1 MGDDETRH
9 GTPRHDATPRDA
21 ARGDTTRRDYL
32 AYGGATLAAGLLA
45 GCSSASDGTAE
56 TTTSATSTDES
67 EPTSS
72 STYEATLAPAGTLE
86 FDAPPERVMVYNL
99 LYADMAVAYGYGD
112 AVNSLG
118 FSTEVAGAL
127 DAFYARLD
135 GVSFDASDLVQLNAG
150 GGGLTVDEELFYEL
164 DSDLHLVDPALVV
177 SFDGWSVADV
187 EDIRDDVAPFFGNN
201 YSRNNTQP
209 PEPYRD
215 AYEYYTLWE
224 IAERVG
230 TVFRADDRY
239 VALESVRDD
248 LLTRIEANLPPEDE
262 RPTVGSVL
270 YMGETFYPATINTA
284 GFANA
289 HTRPMA
295 APDAFAG
302 GDVSYDSAYDF
313 ETMLEID
320 PDVVLHRYGY
330 SYYDV
335 AAIREEIADHPVGG
349 QLSAIRNDRFY
360 AGGNPLQGPLMN
372 LFQVEMTAKQLYPDT
387 FGAWPGYDGGPYPEI
402 PESERLFDRER
413 VAAIV
418 TGDGGV

>member
-1 MGDDETRH
+1 MAGDAPTRA
-9 GTPRHDATPRDA
+9 GGP
-21 ARGDTTRRDYL
+21 TRRDYVK
-32 AYGGATLAAGLLA
+32 YGGAALTGGVLA
-45 GCSSASDGTAE
+45 GCTGGDSDEGPKTATN
-56 TTTSATSTDES
+56 TTDATTATES
-67 EPTSS
+67 QTT
-72 STYEATLAPAGTLE
+72 STYEATLAPARTIELA
-86 FDAPPERVMVYNL
+86 APPESVMVYNL

-135 GVSFDASDLVQLNAG
+135 GVSFDASDLVQLNSG
-150 GGGLTVDEELFYEL
+150 SGGLTVDEELFYEL
-164 DSDLHLVDPALVV
+164 DSDLHLLDPALVV
-177 SFDGWSVADV
+177 SFDGWDVADV
-187 EDIRDDVAPFFGNN
+187 NDIRDDVAPFFGNN
-201 YSRNNTQP
+201 YSRRNTQP
-209 PEPYRD
+209 PKPYRD

-239 VALESVRDD
+239 AALTAVHDD
-248 LLTRIEANLPPEDE
+248 LLDTIQSGLPPEDD

-270 YMGETFYPATINTA
+270 YMGETFYPAKINTA
-284 GFANA
+284 GFATA

-295 APDAFAG
+295 APDAFAE
-302 GDVSYDSAYDF
+302 GDVSYESAYDF

-320 PDVVLHRYGY
+320 PDVILHRYGY

-335 AAIREEIADHPVGG
+335 AAIREEIANHPVGG

-372 LFQVEMTAKQLYPDT
+372 LFQLEMTAKQLYPDA

-402 PESERLFDRER
+402 PADEQLFDRKR

-418 TGDGGV
+418 TGHGGA